1 MDPTIVD
8 IPTLISS
15 IVAIVVAVGGV
26 AGRNYIKKAIENT
39 LIIAM
44 IVEDVADLIK
54 TVAMAG
60 EDEKLTP
67 EEWTSI
73 REKANNLKKAI
84 GDNMR

>member
-84 GDNMR
+84 EENMR